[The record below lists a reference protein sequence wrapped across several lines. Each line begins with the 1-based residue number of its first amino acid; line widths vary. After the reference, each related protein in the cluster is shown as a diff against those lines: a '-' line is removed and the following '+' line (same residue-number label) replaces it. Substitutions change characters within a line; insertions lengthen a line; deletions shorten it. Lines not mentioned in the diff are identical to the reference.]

1 MPLDDLPPVPPG
13 DPPLEPPSMLDEPV
27 RAAPPEEEK
36 AKFGGF
42 MPAALRVK
50 RQAHQSAQ
58 QQKAKMRRSASAEDL
73 NTAEPKEPATTAA
86 PAEPVSRIEPN
97 PLRAPM
103 QHTIPSRE
111 CRSAD
116 ELYNNLKAVQEGRH
130 GVVYKAKDKY
140 TGEVVALKNMKNTKD
155 GTPGGFS
162 MVFMREVNVLFEIQH
177 PNIVT
182 LREVVHV
189 SQADDDECEDANW
202 FLVMEFVDHDLKDVI
217 TTMKTPFTAA
227 QACAAV
233 SCCAPDWFVP
243 GKAFDVRVG
252 CCSCRP
258 ARGMGGSS

>member
-13 DPPLEPPSMLDEPV
+13 DPPLEPPSMLDEPA

-58 QQKAKMRRSASAEDL
+58 QQKAKMRRSASAEDV
-73 NTAEPKEPATTAA
+73 NTAEPNESATTAV
-86 PAEPVSRIEPN
+86 PTEPVPREPKS
-97 PLRAPM
+97 LHARM
-103 QHTIPSRE
+103 QHTIPARE

-130 GVVYKAKDKY
+130 GVVYKAKDKN

-162 MVFMREVNVLFEIQH
+162 MVFMREVSILFEIQH

-189 SQADDDECEDANW
+189 SQADDDECEHANW
-202 FLVMEFVDHDLKDVI
+202 FLVMEFVDHDLKDII

-233 SCCAPDWFVP
+233 YCCTTDRFAP
-243 GKAFDVRVG
+243 GKTSDVRVG

-258 ARGMGGSS
+258 A